1 MADKAQTAPTLFPVT
16 TVGSWPRSPEM
27 LAALKARRQGRMP
40 QEQFDEIAN
49 RAVLDALRAQ
59 EEAGVDIVTDG
70 EQRRDNFFSF
80 VADSIE
86 GVRLM
91 SLAEML
97 DYVEDKA
104 SYEEM
109 LRTMDVPAFAMF
121 NPIAVGR
128 ISRRRPLALEDY
140 LFLRLHTVRP
150 VKVTVPGPYLLTR
163 AMWLQGVSQHVYPT
177 KEHLAD
183 DVVAILREEIVEL
196 ARAGADF
203 IQLDEPVLSELVFSS
218 RVSSRVFMCASLSIR
233 NTPAEEL
240 ELAVD
245 LVNRVV
251 SALAEIAGTTET
263 TATQDR
269 GGGERGTRIGLH
281 VCRGNWSRREE
292 VLLRGPYGLLMPY
305 LKRMQVDQLVLE
317 YATPRAGELADLKG
331 LSKEL
336 GFGVVNPR
344 TDEIEPPEAIIG
356 RVEEA
361 LRYISP
367 EKVFLNP
374 DCGFGTFANRPL
386 NSTAIAGGKLV
397 AMVRAAAV
405 LRARFTR
412 SQHVASGKT
421 RPCNEA

>member
-1 MADKAQTAPTLFPVT
+1 
-16 TVGSWPRSPEM
+16 M
-27 LAALKARRQGRMP
+27 LTALKARRQGRIS

-49 RAVLDALRAQ
+49 RAVLDALRVQ

-80 VADSIE
+80 VAHTIE

-121 NPIAVGR
+121 NPIAIGR
-128 ISRRRPLALEDY
+128 ISRRKPLALEDY
-140 LFLRLHTVRP
+140 LFLRRHTTRP

-183 DVVAILREEIVEL
+183 DVVAVLREELVEL

-233 NTPAEEL
+233 NTPTEEL

-245 LVNRVV
+245 LVNRVT
-251 SALAEIAGTTET
+251 SGLSGIKGTTGA
-263 TATQDR
+263 TAAAD
-269 GGGERGTRIGLH
+269 GGGMGMRIGLH

-305 LKRMQVDQLVLE
+305 LERMQVDQLVLE
-317 YATPRAGELADLKG
+317 YATPRAGELADMQG
-331 LSKEL
+331 WGREL
-336 GFGVVNPR
+336 GLGVVNPR
-344 TDEIEPPEAIIG
+344 TDEIEPPEAIIQ

-361 LRYISP
+361 LRYIPP

-386 NSTAIAGGKLV
+386 NSPDIARSKLA
-397 AMVRAAAV
+397 AMVHAAAV
-405 LRARFTR
+405 LRARF
-412 SQHVASGKT
+412 A
-421 RPCNEA
+421 RPEPAVGCD